1 MDVWPTVK
9 KETKVLIL
17 FYLAYVG
24 IYVARLNLS
33 MASPTLMDQNVL
45 TSVEIGFLGSA
56 FSLIYSCG
64 RLFNGIVADRAA
76 PRLLIVTGLL
86 LTGASN
92 LLLGILPAYVL
103 FLVLWSVNAFGQS
116 MLWSSIL
123 RVTSS
128 LYGKA
133 RADKK
138 VTVLTTSIAAGNI
151 VGIILG
157 TQTIARL
164 GLRFAFLVPGV
175 LTVLTGL
182 AVAWIMRD
190 VRVESPA
197 AKGSFPLFAMLKERS
212 ILVILTPALLHG
224 AVKDNISLWMAVY
237 FLDHFSVDLEKTA
250 WFVLLIPTFGLLGRL
265 AYPFLY
271 KLVKGNEHTVSILS
285 FVCSALVCIPLLLP
299 GVTPL
304 VATLCLSML
313 FAFISMI
320 NSSILSIFP
329 LRFAAKNMVAS
340 VSGLTD
346 FATYLGAA
354 IGSAVYGFWLKDG
367 HYDRMFLSWVVL
379 CILSILILLLQYPIR
394 KEEKNHV

>member
-1 MDVWPTVK
+1 MK

-123 RVTSS
+123 RATSS

-138 VTVLTTSIAAGNI
+138 VTILTTSIAAGNI

-182 AVAWIMRD
+182 AVAWVMRD
-190 VRVESPA
+190 VRVEKPA

-379 CILSILILLLQYPIR
+379 CILSVLILLLQYPIR

>member
-1 MDVWPTVK
+1 MK

-33 MASPTLMDQNVL
+33 MAFPTLMDQNVL

-86 LTGASN
+86 LTGVSN
-92 LLLGILPAYVL
+92 LLLGILPAYLL

-123 RVTSS
+123 RTTSS

-138 VTVLTTSIAAGNI
+138 VTILTTTIAAGNI

-182 AVAWIMRD
+182 AVAWVMRD
-190 VRVESPA
+190 VRVEKPT

-394 KEEKNHV
+394 KEKKNHV

>member
-1 MDVWPTVK
+1 
-9 KETKVLIL
+9 
-17 FYLAYVG
+17 
-24 IYVARLNLS
+24 
-33 MASPTLMDQNVL
+33 
-45 TSVEIGFLGSA
+45 
-56 FSLIYSCG
+56 
-64 RLFNGIVADRAA
+64 
-76 PRLLIVTGLL
+76 
-86 LTGASN
+86 
-92 LLLGILPAYVL
+92 
-103 FLVLWSVNAFGQS
+103 
-116 MLWSSIL
+116 
-123 RVTSS
+123 
-128 LYGKA
+128 
-133 RADKK
+133 
-138 VTVLTTSIAAGNI
+138 
-151 VGIILG
+151 
-157 TQTIARL
+157 
-164 GLRFAFLVPGV
+164 
-175 LTVLTGL
+175 
-182 AVAWIMRD
+182 
-190 VRVESPA
+190 
-197 AKGSFPLFAMLKERS
+197 
-212 ILVILTPALLHG
+212 
-224 AVKDNISLWMAVY
+224 MAVY

-379 CILSILILLLQYPIR
+379 CILSVLILLLQYPIR